1 MADTVCIKF
10 CVNPRRMSMGNYRMF
25 YSAIEVDYLS
35 HTGTFEQF
43 IILIVTQ

>member
-1 MADTVCIKF
+1 
-10 CVNPRRMSMGNYRMF
+10 MF